1 MLPEVGHPTPPGG
14 DDMGLTDEFIRTDE
28 KYGAH
33 NYHPLP
39 VVLSKA
45 EGPWVWDV
53 EGKRYLDC
61 LSAYSAVNQGHR
73 HPRIV
78 QALKD
83 QLDRLDLTSRAFH
96 NDMMGAFLKKL
107 CDYTGFSS
115 ALPMNTG
122 AEAVET
128 GIKAARRWAYRKKG
142 VKKDKAE
149 IIVCSENFHGRTTT
163 IVGFSTDPDANDGYG
178 PFTPGFKIIPFNDPA
193 ALEEAITENTAA
205 FMVEPI
211 QGEAGVIVPDKG
223 YLKEVRRICTKNDVL
238 LMLDEVQTGFCRT
251 GKRFCWMHEDAR
263 PDIMQVGKAL
273 GGGIYPVSGILAD
286 RTVMDVFTPG
296 SHGST
301 FGGNPLASAVGIAS
315 LSVLEEEKLDQKA
328 AENGRA
334 FMDDLATMPKERI
347 KDIRGKGLL
356 VGIELQLS
364 AGKARPYC
372 MRLKEEGILAK
383 DTHAQTI
390 RFAPPLVTGRDVLAW
405 ASERIISTLMS

>member
-1 MLPEVGHPTPPGG
+1 MS
-14 DDMGLTDEFIRTDE
+14 LTDEFIRTDE
-28 KYGAH
+28 TFGAH
-33 NYHPLP
+33 NYHPLS
-39 VVLSKA
+39 VVLSRA
-45 EGPWVWDV
+45 DGPWVWDV

-96 NDMMGAFLKKL
+96 NDVMGAFLKKL
-107 CDYTGFSS
+107 CEYTGFSS

-142 VKKDKAE
+142 VKKDQAE
-149 IIVCSENFHGRTTT
+149 IIVCSNNFHGRTTT
-163 IVGFSTDPDANDGYG
+163 IVGFSTDPDSYDDYG
-178 PFTPGFKIIPFNDPA
+178 PFTPGFKIIPFNDAA
-193 ALEEAITENTAA
+193 ALEGAITENTAA

-238 LMLDEVQTGFCRT
+238 LVLDEVQTGFCRT

-273 GGGIYPVSGILAD
+273 GGGLYPVSGIVAD
-286 RTVMDVFTPG
+286 GSIMDVFTPG

-301 FGGNPLASAVGIAS
+301 FGGNPLASAVGIAA
-315 LSVLEEEKLDQKA
+315 LSVLEDEKLDEKA
-328 AENGRA
+328 AGNGKH
-334 FMDDLATMPKERI
+334 FMETLSHMPQERI
-347 KDIRGKGLL
+347 KEVRGKGLL
-356 VGIELQLS
+356 VGVELQVS

-372 MRLKEEGILAK
+372 LKLKEEGILAK

-390 RFAPPLVTGRDVLAW
+390 RFAPPLITEMTVLKQA
-405 ASERIISTLMS
+405 AGTIMKVLVP